1 MEPQPPPGND
11 VLIVEDQPD
20 LRESLADLLELQG
33 YRVDTA
39 ANGQEALAHL
49 RGASPPQV
57 ILLDLRMP
65 VMDGWAFRHEQ
76 QQSPALAVIPV
87 VVVSGEADVGK
98 EARALHAAGHL
109 VKPIDLEALL
119 DLLTRYCQKP
129 AEGLDS
135 PASGELTAPSSRAD
149 SNPQGDHAITPCPTR
164 ILP

>member
-1 MEPQPPPGND
+1 MEPQPLQGSD

-20 LRESLADLLELQG
+20 LRESLADLLELEG

-49 RGASPPQV
+49 HGASPPQV

-76 QQSPALAVIPV
+76 QQSAALAVIPV
-87 VVVSGEADVGK
+87 VLVSGEADISK
-98 EARALHAAGHL
+98 AAAALHAVGHL
-109 VKPIDLEALL
+109 AKPVEREKLL

-129 AEGLDS
+129 VQS
-135 PASGELTAPSSRAD
+135 
-149 SNPQGDHAITPCPTR
+149 
-164 ILP
+164 